1 MKWGCEPDRQPF
13 CGQLLITA
21 RYGVHLE
28 VTGGR
33 MAQEF
38 YIVTIGASSGGIE
51 ALNAIVAALP
61 ADLRA
66 SLFVVL
72 HVPAQ
77 SKSYLPEILSRA
89 GSLPAAH
96 ATEGEAI
103 LPGRIYVAPPD
114 FHLLL
119 RDGHVR
125 TVRGPREN
133 NHRPAIDPLFR
144 SAARAYGSRAIGV
157 VLSGLL
163 DDGAA
168 GLIAIKR
175 AGGVAIVQDPTDA
188 LFPDM
193 PRNALAAVPVDYC
206 IPKVEIPKTIVTLTN
221 QSLPE
226 EQNKRMT
233 DEMSKE
239 TDIVAMSE
247 EAIEDKDK
255 PGTPSVFGCPDCGGV
270 LWELQDDKWLRF
282 RCRVGHAF
290 SAEGLLGSQGQDL
303 DQALWNAF
311 RVLHENAALA
321 RRLADRARKNNQRSL
336 VEKFDKRTREAERQ
350 AELIRD
356 LLMSGKINGGAD
368 LGSDDRSQSTLADD
382 QDGG

>member
-1 MKWGCEPDRQPF
+1 M
-13 CGQLLITA
+13 
-21 RYGVHLE
+21 
-28 VTGGR
+28 
-33 MAQEF
+33 
-38 YIVTIGASSGGIE
+38 
-51 ALNAIVAALP
+51 
-61 ADLRA
+61 
-66 SLFVVL
+66 
-72 HVPAQ
+72 
-77 SKSYLPEILSRA
+77 
-89 GSLPAAH
+89 
-96 ATEGEAI
+96 
-103 LPGRIYVAPPD
+103 
-114 FHLLL
+114 
-119 RDGHVR
+119 
-125 TVRGPREN
+125 
-133 NHRPAIDPLFR
+133 
-144 SAARAYGSRAIGV
+144 
-157 VLSGLL
+157 LSGLL

-226 EQNKRMT
+226 EQSKHMA

-270 LWELQDDKWLRF
+270 LWELQDDEWLRF

-356 LLMSGKINGGAD
+356 LLMSSKINGGANP
-368 LGSDDRSQSTLADD
+368 GSD
-382 QDGG
+382 